1 MTNGTNR
8 FTVHKISEI
17 SGTQTDSYTD
27 LYFSDAAETSMNA
40 VQAEFSQFMKHQGPF
55 LLSTDNKRARE
66 TVVMNS

>member
-27 LYFSDAAETSMNA
+27 LFFSDAEEISINA
-40 VQAEFSQFMKHQGPF
+40 V
-55 LLSTDNKRARE
+55 
-66 TVVMNS
+66 

>member
-27 LYFSDAAETSMNA
+27 LFFSDAEETSMNA
-40 VQAEFSQFMKHQGPF
+40 V
-55 LLSTDNKRARE
+55 
-66 TVVMNS
+66 